1 MKKRIGMLLGI
12 MFVLSAAVYAQTI
25 TITLSGNDTGWLDC
39 PEANVSTQCW
49 FKSTTPIKQTGVY
62 SGQVSQM
69 QDHNNR
75 PGIIIFK
82 GPINLDAGR
91 GIFIHVG
98 SKPEDS
104 DNCVVIRS
112 SEMTK
117 LYNSLEKKYRLNG
130 REFTIDVT
138 R

>member
-1 MKKRIGMLLGI
+1 MKKRIGMLFAI
-12 MFVLSAAVYAQTI
+12 MFVLSVAVHAQTI
-25 TITLSGNDTGWLDC
+25 TITLSGNDTGWLNC

-69 QDHNNR
+69 KDHNNR
-75 PGIIIFK
+75 PGIIIFN

-98 SKPEDS
+98 SKASDS
-104 DNCVVIRS
+104 DNCVVIPS
-112 SEMTK
+112 SEMNK
-117 LYNSLEKKYRLNG
+117 LYNSLEKKYRLHG
-130 REFTIDVT
+130 QEFTIHVT